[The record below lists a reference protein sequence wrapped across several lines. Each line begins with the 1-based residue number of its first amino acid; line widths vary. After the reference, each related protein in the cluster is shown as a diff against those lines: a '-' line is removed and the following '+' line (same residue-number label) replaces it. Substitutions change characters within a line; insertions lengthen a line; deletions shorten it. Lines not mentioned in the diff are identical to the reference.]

1 MALFGSSWKDDIK
14 GDDDAPMIGH
24 NWTDKSEDV
33 FPIPEPDV
41 RQLLDK
47 MTDTERLEIFSHY
60 CKHCGAKR
68 PTSECYC
75 YRDD

>member
-1 MALFGSSWKDDIK
+1 MALFGGSWKDDIE
-14 GDDDAPMIGH
+14 DDGPMVPSS
-24 NWTDKSEDV
+24 WKEESEDV

-47 MTDTERLEIFSHY
+47 MTDAERLEIFSHY
-60 CKHCGAKR
+60 CKHCGAKK